1 MTYEEKLVACATS
14 RKLSAIGQTLDAVM
28 MLVGALL
35 ATDEGMRRDSLLK
48 SRELVEKSADA
59 ADEAAA
65 MAGALNRFWEEAGSE
80 TDEA

>member
-14 RKLSAIGQTLDAVM
+14 RKLGVISQTLDAVM

-35 ATDEGMRRDSLLK
+35 ATDEGMRREALLK

-65 MAGALNRFWEEAGSE
+65 MADALNSFWEEAE
-80 TDEA
+80 DADEA